1 MQSNLPRSN
10 WREIALWLFR
20 RRRLFQVTGDS
31 MYPTLA
37 PGAVV
42 MVDPR
47 AYRKRIPRE
56 NEIIVAQHPRQAGL
70 RIVKRVTAVI
80 ENPAAS
86 TAGSARVILASDN
99 EAAGADSR
107 SFGPVPLGLVLG
119 QVKSRL
125 R

>member
-1 MQSNLPRSN
+1 MQLNLPRSN
-10 WREIALWLFR
+10 WREIVLWLFR
-20 RRRLFQVTGDS
+20 RRRLFKVTGDS
-31 MYPTLA
+31 MHPTLA

-56 NEIIVAQHPRQAGL
+56 NEIVVAQHPRQAGL
-70 RIVKRVTAVI
+70 RIVKRVTAVFEDPTSSI
-80 ENPAAS
+80 
-86 TAGSARVILASDN
+86 AGTVHVILASDN

-107 SFGPVPLGLVLG
+107 SFGPVALGHVLG

>member
-1 MQSNLPRSN
+1 MQLNLPRSN

-20 RRRLFQVTGDS
+20 RRRLFKVIGDS
-31 MYPTLA
+31 MHPTLA

-56 NEIIVAQHPRQAGL
+56 NEIVVAQHPRQAGL
-70 RIVKRVTAVI
+70 RIVKRVTAVF
-80 ENPAAS
+80 ENPTSSIAG
-86 TAGSARVILASDN
+86 TAHVILASDN

-107 SFGPVPLGLVLG
+107 SFGPVSLSHILG
-119 QVKSRL
+119 QAKSRL

>member
-1 MQSNLPRSN
+1 MQPNLPRSN
-10 WREIALWLFR
+10 WGEIALWLIR

-31 MYPTLA
+31 MHPTLVA
-37 PGAVV
+37 GAVV

-47 AYRKRIPRE
+47 AYRSQIPRE
-56 NEIIVAQHPRQAGL
+56 NEIVVAQHPRQAGL

-80 ENPAAS
+80 EAS
-86 TAGSARVILASDN
+86 PDTGAGTIRLILASDN

-107 SFGPVPLGLVLG
+107 SFGPVALGSVLG
-119 QVKSRL
+119 RVVSRL